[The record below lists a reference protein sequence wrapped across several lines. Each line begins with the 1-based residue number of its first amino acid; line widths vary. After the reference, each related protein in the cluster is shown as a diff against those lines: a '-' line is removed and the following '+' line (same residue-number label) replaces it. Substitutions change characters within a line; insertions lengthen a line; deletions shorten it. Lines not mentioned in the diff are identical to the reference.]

1 MIDRLSMDD
10 IDAGSGIRVMS
21 LAVANEM
28 TEGHSAES
36 GWKEAMKSRNKDFDE
51 VFIWIILQNREFFLI
66 IGNVIK

>member
-1 MIDRLSMDD
+1 MYVHTTFADNSNHTYIMIDRLSMDD

-36 GWKEAMKSRNKDFDE
+36 G
-51 VFIWIILQNREFFLI
+51 
-66 IGNVIK
+66 